1 MADQNTKRQQ
11 YQGPRQQHRSDA
23 NRRRRPEKK
32 QEEFETKL
40 IDLARVTRVNAG
52 GRRFSFRATVVS
64 GDMKGRVGVGIAKGE
79 DVAQA
84 VEKAKRQAQKSMI
97 RVPILNDTIPYEV
110 EAKFGA
116 SRVLLRPQRK
126 GRGLVA
132 GGAAREVCE
141 KAGIRDVSAK
151 FISKTHNSLNNA
163 RVTIEALKKLHLSE
177 GQKPVD
183 SKEKE
188 EIKEDAV
195 PSTPTTE

>member
-1 MADQNTKRQQ
+1 
-11 YQGPRQQHRSDA
+11 
-23 NRRRRPEKK
+23 
-32 QEEFETKL
+32 
-40 IDLARVTRVNAG
+40 
-52 GRRFSFRATVVS
+52 SFRATVVS

-84 VEKAKRQAQKSMI
+84 VEKAKRQAQKNMI
-97 RVPILNDTIPYEV
+97 RVPMLNDTIPYEV
-110 EAKFGA
+110 EAKYGS

-163 RVTIEALKKLHLSE
+163 RVTIEALKKLRVPV
-177 GQKPVD
+177 QKEAVAVEEQPV
-183 SKEKE
+183 EN
-188 EIKEDAV
+188 ANTQ
-195 PSTPTTE
+195 PATTEKAAE